1 MTRSGPPGLQDAY
14 LNTLRREKV
23 PLVAYLVNGVPIK
36 GRILSFDNFVVLF
49 EAEGKQQLVFKH
61 AISTI
66 QPSRPI
72 PFGPKA
78 EPESEPGADR
88 ETPSP

>member
-1 MTRSGPPGLQDAY
+1 MRGAVSLQDNY

-23 PLVAYLVNGVPIK
+23 PVVAYLMNGVPIK

-72 PFGPKA
+72 PIGP
-78 EPESEPGADR
+78 EGPTEGGSSES
-88 ETPSP
+88 

>member
-1 MTRSGPPGLQDAY
+1 MSRTGGMGNLQDTY

-36 GRILSFDNFVVLF
+36 GRILSFDAFVVLF

-72 PFGPKA
+72 PFGPDA
-78 EPESEPGADR
+78 GGEEAPAGGGNEG
-88 ETPSP
+88 

>member
-1 MTRSGPPGLQDAY
+1 VRGAVSLQDSY

-23 PLVAYLVNGVPIK
+23 PVVAYLMNGVPIK

-72 PFGPKA
+72 PIGP
-78 EPESEPGADR
+78 EVTTEGGSSES
-88 ETPSP
+88 